1 MGPSLLLVRYLW
13 PLPVLCTWWNLQ
25 YFQLSDH
32 RIMTKKLSY
41 YLRLLATLYAFTSKY
56 YCIRFQKW
64 VLIFST
70 ANLSLALFHLTN
82 GLGENTPS
90 HDLNM
95 FNLRLCNATT
105 IRYSLLNFGHIYLCG
120 IDYNYFSPYGCKCN
134 SVGCT
139 ATIRYGGSCHVS
151 HSDSVYSDSEH
162 NQFDSPMLVKR
173 EAGFS
178 HPRRAL
184 IGSSQLWRVY
194 DSPYYRA

>member
-1 MGPSLLLVRYLW
+1 MTWKVISSSAAKYHAIQVEINRMGPSLLLVRYLW

-32 RIMTKKLSY
+32 RIMTKLLSY

-56 YCIRFQKW
+56 YCKRFQKW
-64 VLIFST
+64 FLIFST

-95 FNLRLCNATT
+95 FNLRLCKATT

-120 IDYNYFSPYGCKCN
+120 IDYKYFHHTVV
-134 SVGCT
+134 SVIVL
-139 ATIRYGGSCHVS
+139 APLP
-151 HSDSVYSDSEH
+151 
-162 NQFDSPMLVKR
+162 Q
-173 EAGFS
+173 
-178 HPRRAL
+178 
-184 IGSSQLWRVY
+184 
-194 DSPYYRA
+194 